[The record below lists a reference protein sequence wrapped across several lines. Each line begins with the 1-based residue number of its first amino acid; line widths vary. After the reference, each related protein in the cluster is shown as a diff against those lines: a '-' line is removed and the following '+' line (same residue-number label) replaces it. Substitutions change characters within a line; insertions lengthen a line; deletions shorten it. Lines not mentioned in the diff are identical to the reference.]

1 MTITVA
7 MTQNI
12 RITVLVENS
21 TSQPGLLAE
30 HGLAF
35 WIECGQRR
43 ILFDTGQSDI
53 LVRNAKALGVNLAE
67 TDAIVLSHGHYDHTG
82 GLSAVLDIA
91 TEATVYLHPAAIE
104 PKFGRKGPKCRSI
117 GMPEHA
123 KEAIQ
128 TREVIQTEGPTQ
140 IFQGV
145 TVTGQI
151 PHINNFEDVG
161 GPFFLD
167 ESCQK
172 PDGLCDDQALF
183 FESPKG
189 LVIVFGCTH
198 AGVVNTL
205 HRIADLSGRQH
216 FHAVMGGMHLINASR
231 ERIERTIDAFRRYD
245 VQKIGPA
252 HCTGVNAI
260 ARFWSVF
267 PNRSFVCSVGVQISV
282 GKQTSHLGLN

>member
-1 MTITVA
+1 
-7 MTQNI
+7 MTQNV
-12 RITVLVENS
+12 RITTLVENS
-21 TSQPGLLAE
+21 TFRPGLLAE

-53 LVRNAKALGVNLAE
+53 LIRNAKALGINLAE

-91 TEATVYLHPAAIE
+91 TKAIVYLHPAAIE
-104 PKFGRKGPKCRSI
+104 PKFGRKGPKCRPI

-123 KEAIQ
+123 KETIRS
-128 TREVIQTEGPTQ
+128 REVVRTEKPTQ
-140 IFQGV
+140 IYRRI

-161 GPFFLD
+161 GAFFLD

-172 PDGLCDDQALF
+172 SDKLLDDQTLF
-183 FESPKG
+183 IESPKG
-189 LVIVFGCTH
+189 LVVVFGCAH

-205 HRIADLSGRQH
+205 HRIADLSGR
-216 FHAVMGGMHLINASR
+216 
-231 ERIERTIDAFRRYD
+231 
-245 VQKIGPA
+245 
-252 HCTGVNAI
+252 
-260 ARFWSVF
+260 
-267 PNRSFVCSVGVQISV
+267 
-282 GKQTSHLGLN
+282 

>member
-1 MTITVA
+1 
-7 MTQNI
+7 MTQNV
-12 RITVLVENS
+12 RITTLVENT
-21 TSQPGLLAE
+21 TSRPGLLAE

-35 WIECGQRR
+35 WIECGRRR
-43 ILFDTGQSDI
+43 ILFDTGQSGI
-53 LVRNAKALGVNLAE
+53 LVRNAKALGVDLAE

-91 TEATVYLHPAAIE
+91 TKATVYLHPAAIE
-104 PKFGRKGPKCRSI
+104 PKFSRKGLKCRPI

-123 KEAIQ
+123 TEAIRS
-128 TREVIQTEGPTQ
+128 REVIQTEKPTQ

-161 GPFFLD
+161 GVFFLD

-172 PDGLCDDQALF
+172 PDDLWDDQALF

-189 LVIVFGCTH
+189 LVVVFGCAH

-216 FHAVMGGMHLINASR
+216 FYAVMGGMHLFNAST
-231 ERIERTIDAFRRYD
+231 ERIERTINAFRQYD

-260 ARFWSVF
+260 ARFWNVF
-267 PNRSFVCSVGVQISV
+267 PNRSFVCSVGVQVSAW
-282 GKQTSHLGLN
+282 KQTSRLGLN